1 MEYWLDLAKGPLFT
15 LSFLIMLLG
24 LARHVLLQVFNLIIR
39 KGLRLR
45 NVPWNKV
52 LADSLTW
59 AFPVRHLVPGTIL
72 FSVSAV
78 LFHVGAIAVPLF
90 LPDHIALWKGFL
102 GLGLPAISH
111 TVADILTISTIVCV
125 LTLFMFRLVSSR
137 LRVMSRTSDYVL
149 LLMVLLPFLTG
160 FLASHP
166 NANPLPWRMV
176 MLIHFLSA
184 NALFVTIPFT
194 KLSHIVLYPFDRISV
209 VHWQLRPGAGDQ
221 VAKALYGD
229 QARI

>member
-15 LSFLIMLLG
+15 LSFPIMLLG
-24 LARHVLLQVFNLIIR
+24 LARHVLLQVFNLILR

-72 FSVSAV
+72 FSVSSF
-78 LFHVGAIAVPLF
+78 LFHVGVIAVPLF
-90 LPDHIALWKGFL
+90 LPDHIALWNGFL

-111 TVADILTISTIVCV
+111 TVADTLTISTIACV
-125 LTLFMFRLVSSR
+125 LMLFMCRLVSSR

-166 NANPLPWRMV
+166 NANPLPWRLV

-184 NALFVTIPFT
+184 DALF
-194 KLSHIVLYPFDRISV
+194 
-209 VHWQLRPGAGDQ
+209 
-221 VAKALYGD
+221 
-229 QARI
+229 